1 MKQRCFG
8 DRPGNKGVR
17 MDDKR
22 WNGMAKGLVL
32 GAAYCGAYLVL
43 RYLSFD
49 QWFLPAGLRAAALL
63 LLPYRFWPYVF
74 VGDTAALLTLRVPK
88 AEQYSEMWA
97 YLSPFLLIASISLA
111 PRLIRNRLDTLETI
125 SRWLPVVGLSIALWS
140 SICNNALNYS
150 LGGPTALI
158 TPQGF
163 VKYMIGD
170 YLGILLITV
179 PFLFFLRHKNS
190 HESPKNLLRDALISI
205 GVIAILFLTITLKKW
220 IEPSLQ
226 QALLMLMM
234 LPAIGLT
241 LLHGWRGAAIGIVSA
256 NVAIAQTLT
265 YTDIQGAHDQTVF
278 FPQLALAIAASTLL
292 LLGEKISDLFEHARQ
307 LGISEKQALE
317 LAQSSFLSNER
328 NLREKVLYM
337 AQMQVCMDDQR
348 KHLVE
353 MLKTHEQYS
362 AAMLLNSKAVE
373 HMQWFESQSAA
384 LYPLHIEER
393 GLYAVIHPESF
404 TDFWAGAAEVN
415 YAQMRG
421 QPRTLTVDLQ
431 LAAYRCI
438 CNGFALLSD
447 CAPEAYRVKLRVWR
461 RGSRRGI
468 SIKMTATPTQP
479 PQISRAST
487 VAEVDLGRRVK
498 AYGGALRRRPVHGVH
513 ILLWEPADADPQLQD
528 VPLPAR

>member
-1 MKQRCFG
+1 
-8 DRPGNKGVR
+8 

-22 WNGMAKGLVL
+22 WNDMAKGLAL
-32 GAAYCGAYLVL
+32 SAAYCGAYLVL

-63 LLPYRFWPYVF
+63 LLPYRYWPYIF
-74 VGDTAALLTLRVPK
+74 VGDTAALLTLRAPK
-88 AEQYSEMWA
+88 AEQYSEMWS
-97 YLSPFLLIASISLA
+97 YLSPFLLIAAISVA
-111 PRLIRNRLDTLETI
+111 PRIIRNWLKKPELI
-125 SRWLPVVGLSIALWS
+125 SRWLPLIGLLIAAWS
-140 SICNNALNYS
+140 SICNNILNYF
-150 LGGPTALI
+150 LDGPTSLI
-158 TPQGF
+158 TYQGF
-163 VKYMIGD
+163 AKYVIGD
-170 YLGILLITV
+170 YLGILMVTV
-179 PFLFFLRHKNS
+179 PFLFLIRHKNCQ
-190 HESPKNLLRDALISI
+190 ESPKNFVVDAALSVGI
-205 GVIAILFLTITLKKW
+205 IAILFSTISLKKW
-220 IEPSLQ
+220 IDPSFQ

-241 LLHGWRGAAIGIVSA
+241 FLHGWRGAAIGIVSA
-256 NVAIAQTLT
+256 NLAIAQTLT
-265 YTDIQGAHDQTVF
+265 YTGIPGMHDSNVF
-278 FPQLALAIAASTLL
+278 LPQLALAIAASTLL
-292 LLGEKISDLFEHARQ
+292 LLGEKISHLFEHARQ

-317 LAQSSFLSNER
+317 LAQSSFMSNEC

-348 KHLVE
+348 KHLVD
-353 MLKTHEQYS
+353 MLKAHEQYS

-404 TDFWAGAAEVN
+404 TDFWAGTADVH

-438 CNGFALLSD
+438 CNAFALLSD
-447 CAPEAYRVKLRVWR
+447 CAPDAYRVTLRVWR
-461 RGSRRGI
+461 RGGRRGI
-468 SIKMTATPTQP
+468 SIKMTATPSQP

-498 AYGGALRRRPVHGVH
+498 AYGGALRRRPAHGVH
-513 ILLWEPADADPQLQD
+513 ILLWEPADTDPQAQD
-528 VPLPAR
+528 LPLPAR

>member
-1 MKQRCFG
+1 
-8 DRPGNKGVR
+8 

-22 WNGMAKGLVL
+22 WNDMAKGLALSV
-32 GAAYCGAYLVL
+32 AYCGAYLFL
-43 RYLSFD
+43 RDASFN
-49 QWFLPAGLRAAALL
+49 QWFLPAGLRAISLL

-74 VGDTAALLTLRVPK
+74 VGDAAALLTLRAPK
-88 AEQYSEMWA
+88 ADQYSESWA
-97 YLSPFLLIASISLA
+97 YLSPFLLVATIAIA
-111 PRLIRNRLDTLETI
+111 PRVVRYRLHTVEDI
-125 SRWLPVVGLSIALWS
+125 GRWLPLVALSIAIWS
-140 SICNNALNYS
+140 SICNNAINYF
-150 LGGPTALI
+150 LDGPTAYI

-163 VKYMIGD
+163 MRYVIGD
-170 YLGILLITV
+170 YLGILLIAV
-179 PFLFFLRHKNS
+179 PVLFLKRQKS
-190 HESPKNLLRDALISI
+190 THELQTNFLRDALVAI
-205 GVIAILFLTITLKKW
+205 GIVAILFATVTLKQG

-226 QALLMLMM
+226 QALLMLMV

-241 LLHGWRGAAIGIVSA
+241 VLYGWRGTAIGIVSA
-256 NVAIAQTLT
+256 NIAIGQTLT
-265 YTDIQGAHDQTVF
+265 HTNVPGAHDSTVF
-278 FPQLALAIAASTLL
+278 IPQLALVIAASTLL
-292 LLGEKISDLFEHARQ
+292 LIGEKISQLFERARQ

-317 LAQSSFLSNER
+317 LAQSSFMSNER

-353 MLKTHEQYS
+353 MLKAHEQYS

-373 HMQWFESQSAA
+373 HMQWFESQSDA

-404 TDFWAGAAEVN
+404 TDFWAGAADVH

-438 CNGFALLSD
+438 CNAFALLSD
-447 CAPEAYRVKLRVWR
+447 CAPEAYRVTLRVWH
-461 RGSRRGI
+461 RGGRRGI

-498 AYGGALRRRPVHGVH
+498 AFGGALRRRPAHGVH
-513 ILLWEPADADPQLQD
+513 ILLWEPADTDPQAQD
-528 VPLPAR
+528 APLPAR